1 MTKVNSK
8 LNASVMQTAFRF
20 ILTLFFK
27 ITSLNYSVSLL
38 AHLRL
43 KSVYIFAFI
52 RDKISLTPLS
62 YSVNIWSFYCR
73 LSRGNLTCHQYA

>member
-1 MTKVNSK
+1 MNNDKSK
-8 LNASVMQTAFRF
+8 LNAPVMQTALRF
-20 ILTLFFK
+20 ILILFFK
-27 ITSLNYSVSLL
+27 VTSLNSSVSLL

-73 LSRGNLTCHQYA
+73 LSGVEI